1 MATEQQE
8 QFRSNKTALGLAIC
22 DALADLSRWR

>member
-8 QFRSNKTALGLAIC
+8 QYRSNKTALGLVFC
-22 DALADLSRWR
+22 HALADLSRWR